1 MFYLVFFQVAT
12 LKEEVETLKAQRE
25 KVNSSM
31 KDIIHGAEG
40 YKVSDIL
47 SCLFSVI
54 FVIQKNFYVKHLFIL
69 SKCTDGWNLL
79 YHTHLSVLYELYDL
93 IILTCVKN

>member
-1 MFYLVFFQVAT
+1 MVRVASVHTLVFYLVSLQVAT

-40 YKVSDIL
+40 YKVGDTL
-47 SCLFSVI
+47 SCLCSVI
-54 FVIQKNFYVKHLFIL
+54 FVNQKNFYVTQLFIL
-69 SKCTDGWNLL
+69 IKFTDG
-79 YHTHLSVLYELYDL
+79 
-93 IILTCVKN
+93 

>member
-40 YKVSDIL
+40 YKVRDTL
-47 SCLFSVI
+47 SCLCSVI
-54 FVIQKNFYVKHLFIL
+54 FVIQKDFYVKELFIL
-69 SKCTDGWNLL
+69 SKWTDG
-79 YHTHLSVLYELYDL
+79 
-93 IILTCVKN
+93 